1 MPEMGLTAPLCTAS
15 RTSCFVVAVRCRQA
29 GRDPSR
35 ASPGARV
42 NYILLQDVSHVEAP
56 LELIGTTFSPFVR
69 RVAVSLNALEIPFD
83 FQPLYVFKEPEK
95 VRAHNPVVRIPTLLW
110 RTAMCWSKA
119 TPSWMRSTGWSAPS
133 GPHTGIRQAEA
144 QGDEDDG
151 DCPGLDRE
159 GAVGLLRT
167 PIPAVGE
174 SASAVDRAQRRL
186 GDRRVGVP

>member
-1 MPEMGLTAPLCTAS
+1 MGLTAPFHGELQ
-15 RTSCFVVAVRCRQA
+15 VAHRRRRRRVSSNRGEAAVELHR
-29 GRDPSR
+29 R
-35 ASPGARV
+35 ARLYYHFSPRRLARGGT
-42 NYILLQDVSHVEAP
+42 
-56 LELIGTTFSPFVR
+56 LELIGNYLSPFVR
-69 RVAVSLNALEIPFD
+69 RVAVSLNALEIPSISSLSVSLRS
-83 FQPLYVFKEPEK
+83 Q
-95 VRAHNPVVRIPTLLW
+95 RRCARTTLWFASRHCCW

-174 SASAVDRAQRRL
+174 SASAVDRAQRRP